1 MNTTVN
7 NNETKALAERIMNT
21 LEQTGTSAWAE
32 HVAQK
37 TILVIRYEGQTEKL
51 RVMFIDD
58 DDHCVS
64 DDFKGVTAERAAG
77 IIIGAREHE
86 GKTLT
91 ASLTVVFGNREDYE
105 RGKVLFDSE
114 GESRLWAADWMDDR
128 LAIVFDDAMPLDDLE
143 RDVREELDAQGFEG
157 YATVDGE
164 EMWV

>member
-1 MNTTVN
+1 MATTN
-7 NNETKALAERIMNT
+7 INNETKALAERIKNT
-21 LEQTGTSAWAE
+21 LEKTGASAWAE
-32 HVAQK
+32 QVADK
-37 TILVIRYEGQTEKL
+37 TILVTRHEGSTEQV
-51 RVMFIDD
+51 RVLFVDD
-58 DDHCVS
+58 DNCIS
-64 DDFKGVTAERAAG
+64 DDFQGVTAEKAAQ
-77 IIIGAREHE
+77 IIIGAREHD

-105 RGKVLFDSE
+105 RGKQLFDSE